1 MNKETLTRV
10 GLSLAAFAAGYMT
23 ASLVMRAKYETIL
36 SQEIE
41 SVKDTFARA
50 VEPKEED
57 AVIEED
63 TAPSFSDSQNVPD
76 ADVSSL
82 VVGMKYGD
90 DEPPQRVSY
99 NKADIELEDAV
110 DEEEEGLLFTQSD
123 GDEEGP
129 YLISHTEFVETNDAW
144 DKITL
149 SYFMEDDTLVDD
161 QEIIVPDVE
170 FVIGE
175 KALQYFGKRSGDPNI
190 VYIRNPEFETDFEVL
205 FDRRSI
211 AQALYGL
218 EDEARPVKKKA
229 GMTDDD

>member
-23 ASLVMRAKYETIL
+23 ASLVMRAKYEAIL

-50 VEPKEED
+50 AEPKEED
-57 AVIEED
+57 AVIED
-63 TAPSFSDSQNVPD
+63 AAPYFSDSKNVPD

-90 DEPPQRVSY
+90 DEPPQRVNYS
-99 NKADIELEDAV
+99 KADIELEDAV
-110 DEEEEGLLFTQSD
+110 DDEEEAGLLFTQSD
-123 GDEEGP
+123 GDEEGA
-129 YLISHTEFVETNDAW
+129 YLISHTEFIETHDDW

-161 QEIIVPDVE
+161 QEIIVPDVN

-190 VYIRNPEFETDFEVL
+190 VYIRNPEIETDFEVL

-218 EDEARPVKKKA
+218 EDEARPVNKKVRVS
-229 GMTDDD
+229 DDE

>member
-50 VEPKEED
+50 AEPKEED
-57 AVIEED
+57 AVIED
-63 TAPSFSDSQNVPD
+63 AAPYFSDSENVPD

-90 DEPPQRVSY
+90 DEPPQRVGYS
-99 NKADIELEDAV
+99 KADIELEDAV
-110 DEEEEGLLFTQSD
+110 DEEEEGLLFTHSD

-129 YLISHTEFVETNDAW
+129 YLISHTEFIETHEDW

-161 QEIIVPDVE
+161 QEIIVPDVNY
-170 FVIGE
+170 VIGE

-190 VYIRNPEFETDFEVL
+190 VYIRNPEFESDFEVL

-218 EDEARPVKKKA
+218 EDEARPVNKKVR
-229 GMTDDD
+229 MTDDE